1 MAATLRHAG
10 YDPVVLSG
18 GERVLPSR
26 LAVLHPVGQALF
38 DQVVTD
44 DPTSGRGVVRLN
56 DAAEPGDGRLDGG
69 PPVAVEA
76 ATFGTRLKRLVPDSA
91 VREDGVRRLERE
103 RDVLR
108 VRFES
113 GVREW
118 FDLVVVAGGPDS
130 TVHGLGESSP
140 ETDPAL
146 QVETRVDGG
155 HASLAP
161 SRGVWTDEGLV
172 QTFPHPDGGSLLR
185 VTADPAATASPGSAD
200 DRSPT
205 DHVRRALDALEAD
218 GAGGTSAFDGGETVA
233 PATGGPAA
241 TAHSAVEAT
250 MVAQARPGGSRWAD
264 GRVARCGAAALP
276 QAPAT
281 GLQATLALV
290 DARVLADELV
300 AGPASV
306 QAALE
311 AYGRRRDRHV
321 SRLRE
326 AADAGWTDATGP
338 ADSDDS
344 PLAWVGRYLSASR
357 RASDALATTA
367 RI

>member
-38 DQVVTD
+38 DQLATD
-44 DPTSGRGVVRLN
+44 DPTSGHGVVRLD

-76 ATFGTRLKRLVPDSA
+76 ATFGTRLQRLVPDSA

-108 VRFES
+108 VWFES

-118 FDLVVVAGGPDS
+118 FDLVVVAG
-130 TVHGLGESSP
+130 
-140 ETDPAL
+140 
-146 QVETRVDGG
+146 
-155 HASLAP
+155 
-161 SRGVWTDEGLV
+161 
-172 QTFPHPDGGSLLR
+172 
-185 VTADPAATASPGSAD
+185 
-200 DRSPT
+200 
-205 DHVRRALDALEAD
+205 
-218 GAGGTSAFDGGETVA
+218 
-233 PATGGPAA
+233 
-241 TAHSAVEAT
+241 
-250 MVAQARPGGSRWAD
+250 
-264 GRVARCGAAALP
+264 
-276 QAPAT
+276 
-281 GLQATLALV
+281 
-290 DARVLADELV
+290 
-300 AGPASV
+300 
-306 QAALE
+306 
-311 AYGRRRDRHV
+311 
-321 SRLRE
+321 
-326 AADAGWTDATGP
+326 GWTDATGP

>member
-1 MAATLRHAG
+1 MESSTPCPRRSLPPLRVLTRRSAPTNTPDAPPEDSARATRQPGARGGQRPTTARDPDGDRLGRREGERRDGATAGTGSLAPSTDDRQMLVVGAGLAGLAMAATLRHAG

-38 DQVVTD
+38 DQLATD
-44 DPTSGRGVVRLN
+44 DPTSGHGVVRLD

-76 ATFGTRLKRLVPDSA
+76 ATFGTRLQRLVPDSA

-108 VRFES
+108 VWFES

-172 QTFPHPDGGSLLR
+172 QTFPHPDGG
-185 VTADPAATASPGSAD
+185 
-200 DRSPT
+200 
-205 DHVRRALDALEAD
+205 
-218 GAGGTSAFDGGETVA
+218 
-233 PATGGPAA
+233 
-241 TAHSAVEAT
+241 
-250 MVAQARPGGSRWAD
+250 
-264 GRVARCGAAALP
+264 
-276 QAPAT
+276 
-281 GLQATLALV
+281 
-290 DARVLADELV
+290 
-300 AGPASV
+300 
-306 QAALE
+306 
-311 AYGRRRDRHV
+311 
-321 SRLRE
+321 
-326 AADAGWTDATGP
+326 WTDATGP